1 MTPATAPMRG
11 AYRQFMAARGIDASS
26 SPRAVDAALTEY
38 DRALRKPVSGTNAG
52 VNYPY
57 HRFSYSEPGAALRD
71 AGASGSPYWSDPIS
85 TASNFYDTAMAT
97 DPRRA
102 RFDLRRFTENPANNP
117 LLNANRER
125 DPNIATRWMRTTV
138 PLERKLPGGP
148 VDKAAQW
155 FRENAPNA
163 RTPEEKAQAW
173 DAYARMLQ
181 FKNQLP
187 PRGITDSI
195 AGKVI
200 LGLATSW
207 IGAPYAA
214 ALSGGAAGM
223 SAAALVPKGL
233 MTAYDMASLAKTGFS
248 IGKGI
253 LKKKD
258 KGPRP

>member
-1 MTPATAPMRG
+1 MNPAAVPMRG

-38 DRALRKPVSGTNAG
+38 DRSLRKPVSGTNAG
-52 VNYPY
+52 VDYPY

-102 RFDLRRFTENPANNP
+102 RFELRRFTSNAANNP

-148 VDKAAQW
+148 VDKAKQW
-155 FRENAPNA
+155 FMENAPNA
-163 RTPEEKAQAW
+163 KTPEQKANAW

-187 PRGITDSI
+187 PRGITSSL
-195 AGKVI
+195 AFK
-200 LGLATSW
+200 LATLAA
-207 IGAPYAA
+207 GAAFGGGI
-214 ALSGGAAGM
+214 LQNMLISKLGGAALIP
-223 SAAALVPKGL
+223 AIN
-233 MTAYDMASLAKTGFS
+233 
-248 IGKGI
+248 IGQGI
-253 LKKKD
+253 KNAVD
-258 KGPRP
+258 IGRGIRNPDARGP